1 MSACQAPKVTR
12 THTHTRAQ
20 LQCEG
25 AKDECGFVNFISSGV
40 VTVRWGVG
48 GVDEAR
54 MREFNLNFIDVD
66 SDSNGGVVGGK
77 VGVAVDVDVD
87 IVKPRLVMHMR
98 ACVCMLQARILGPV
112 YVRP

>member
-1 MSACQAPKVTR
+1 MWV
-12 THTHTRAQ
+12 H
-20 LQCEG
+20 
-25 AKDECGFVNFISSGV
+25 ECGFVNFISSGV
-40 VTVRWGVG
+40 VTVQWGVG

-87 IVKPRLVMHMR
+87 IVKPRLVMHMC